1 VYVHAYM
8 CGVCVCVRESLYAQD
23 VMYVW
28 ERTDVKE
35 IPKKIVCACVQCSP
49 AHSSNDRTVMSVYA
63 YTYLYTNTNTYS
75 LRECVH
81 QMSTRART

>member
-1 VYVHAYM
+1 
-8 CGVCVCVRESLYAQD
+8 
-23 VMYVW
+23 
-28 ERTDVKE
+28 VKE

-63 YTYLYTNTNTYS
+63 YTYLYTNTHAYS

-81 QMSTRART
+81 QMSTHARI